1 MIHVTAWDTK
11 KDVQMIE
18 NERCLLCSGC
28 AIVHIKRNGNR
39 IFIYTQSQLDET
51 IEVSFLRQDNN
62 ILYQI
67 SYVNLKFY
75 FIELKKHT
83 AK

>member
-1 MIHVTAWDTK
+1 MIYRSMLQRGTQK
-11 KDVQMIE
+11 RMPMIE

-51 IEVSFLRQDNN
+51 IEDMSQEFEIIIAD
-62 ILYQI
+62 
-67 SYVNLKFY
+67 K
-75 FIELKKHT
+75 
-83 AK
+83 